1 MQQGLL
7 GSGCGYVCVYVRSL
21 SRTHTHTLSRSLSLS
36 LSLSLARALS
46 LTPVESQ
53 GTGDSSRAVEQLQIL
68 DRVRVF
74 PDACVERDC
83 NTRLDAE
90 QLLCARRADAGQHL
104 IRGLSPPHTRVHSK
118 SLNYPCGHESPVM
131 LGDFRKASAGRAC
144 ALGVAN
150 AEEIA
155 IDDVD
160 SGDLQREENAALSVP
175 APAGAPAVRL
185 NPDEIDIDSGDT
197 SDGED
202 RPQRGEQGARGGG
215 ECGGGGSGES
225 GGEGQRAPPMQGTE
239 KDTED
244 DGLFADSGVNHVVS
258 VCVSLRA
265 SVCLCALSSASA
277 CALVFGLVCL
287 LG

>member
-1 MQQGLL
+1 M
-7 GSGCGYVCVYVRSL
+7 SWV
-21 SRTHTHTLSRSLSLS
+21 
-36 LSLSLARALS
+36 
-46 LTPVESQ
+46 SQ

-74 PDACVERDC
+74 PGACVERDS

-90 QLLCARRADAGQHL
+90 QLLCARRAEAGQHL

-118 SLNYPCGHESPVM
+118 PLTNLRGHETPGV
-131 LGDFRKASAGRAC
+131 LCEFRKAWEGRAC
-144 ALGVAN
+144 ALGVGN

-155 IDDVD
+155 IDDID
-160 SGDLQREENAALSVP
+160 GGDTQHQENAGLSVP

-215 ECGGGGSGES
+215 ESEAGGGGVES
-225 GGEGQRAPPMQGTE
+225 GGGGQRAPPMQGTE
-239 KDTED
+239 KDTEGD
-244 DGLFADSGVNHVVS
+244 CLFADSRVSHVVS
-258 VCVSLRA
+258 VCVSADPCA
-265 SVCLCALSSASA
+265 SVPFHPQVLCVGAWFSWFSLLVRVSFSVCGREDPYASM
-277 CALVFGLVCL
+277 L
-287 LG
+287 LQ